1 MTKKDIIKKAL
12 KYLAMLKTGK
22 SIRTQY
28 QSDDLRTTM
37 ELLESMMYENWEV
50 ASGCTKNNHR
60 NSK

>member
-22 SIRTQY
+22 TIRTQS

-37 ELLESMMYENWEV
+37 ELLESIMYEKE
-50 ASGCTKNNHR
+50 
-60 NSK
+60 